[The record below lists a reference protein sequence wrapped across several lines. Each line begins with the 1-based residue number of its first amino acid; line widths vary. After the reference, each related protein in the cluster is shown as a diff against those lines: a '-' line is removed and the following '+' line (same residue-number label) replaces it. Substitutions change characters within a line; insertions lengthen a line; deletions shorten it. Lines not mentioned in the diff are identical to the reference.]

1 MYDITEYIQI
11 SFSMIEM
18 FVDNKLSKDRQNNYQ
33 R

>member
-18 FVDNKLSKDRQNNYQ
+18 FVDNKSSKDRQDNYQ